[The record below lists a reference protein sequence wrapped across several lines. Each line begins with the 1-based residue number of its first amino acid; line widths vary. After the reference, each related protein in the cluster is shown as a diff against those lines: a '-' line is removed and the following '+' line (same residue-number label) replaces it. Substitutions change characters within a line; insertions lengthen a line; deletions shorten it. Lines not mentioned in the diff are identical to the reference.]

1 VNAKKALF
9 RAARRAR
16 CIKLG
21 LCVQCLEPAAKHSDG
36 TAFRRCVKHLVA
48 DRLRLMRAKQART
61 AREQDEGRTYES
73 TTPDYQGDA

>member
-1 VNAKKALF
+1 MNAKKALF

-61 AREQDEGRTYES
+61 ARDEGRTYES